1 MGYGEQVGYSN
12 LIESM
17 LGHVLDKGARF
28 TDWSR
33 RPLDKRQ
40 IDYAIADVTHLATI
54 FPKMVDKLRKT
65 DRGGWLDEEMERLAD
80 PSSFAYPPEDA
91 WKRLKV
97 PGRNPQLLG
106 RLKAIAAWR
115 ETEARGKN
123 LPRGRIIKDDTLGEL
138 AAHPPKTQDDLGKI
152 RGLSAGWRT
161 NDIGGRLM
169 QALANAKPMSPDE
182 LPQRD
187 LKRPGL
193 TKDGA
198 LVSDLLKL
206 LLKIR
211 SRDTG
216 VAPKLIARS
225 DELEALAAGVRDGLN
240 ILKGWRFDQ
249 FGSDA
254 LDLVEGRLAFG
265 IVDGKLVMTKTAK
278 IPAAMPR
285 KASRSMRNL
294 SLLLLTPLAAA
305 CTSMAPPDATP
316 RQRLFARSACPLH
329 RPSRQRCDRRA
340 DEARDRQ
347 DRAPLGQAR
356 HGGDD
361 GLSRGPAD
369 GLRRCREQGRTRQ
382 LQLGDLDT
390 RRRARSICPTA
401 STVARPL
408 PRPVRH
414 GAWGCA
420 ARSAPSPARCWSAG
434 ASPRFPPTA
443 AAPGGSP
450 APTPSS
456 ALPRARRARR

>member
-1 MGYGEQVGYSN
+1 MAPHNMKIHPLISDTKTLIALVDRLAKMPFVAVDTEFMRENSYWPDLCLIQIASSDEAAAIDPKAEGLDMKPLLDLLVDNRDVLKIFHAGGQDLEIVHNLTGKTPVPLFDTQIAAMAMGFGEQVGYSS

-54 FPKMVDKLRKT
+54 FPKMVEKLRKNG
-65 DRGGWLDEEMERLAD
+65 RGGWLDEEMERLAD

-91 WKRLKV
+91 WKRLKI

-123 LPRGRIIKDDTLGEL
+123 LPRGRILKDDTLGEL
-138 AAHPPKTQDDLGKI
+138 AAHPPKTQDDLGKV
-152 RGLSAGWRT
+152 RGLSAGWRN
-161 NDIGGRLM
+161 NDIGARLM
-169 QALANAKPMSPDE
+169 QALANAKPVSPDE

-193 TKDGA
+193 TKDSS

-225 DELEALAAGVRDGLN
+225 DELEALAGGVRDGLN
-240 ILKGWRFDQ
+240 ILQGWRFEQ

-278 IPAAMPR
+278 IPE
-285 KASRSMRNL
+285 KSE
-294 SLLLLTPLAAA
+294 TI
-305 CTSMAPPDATP
+305 DA
-316 RQRLFARSACPLH
+316 
-329 RPSRQRCDRRA
+329 
-340 DEARDRQ
+340 
-347 DRAPLGQAR
+347 
-356 HGGDD
+356 
-361 GLSRGPAD
+361 
-369 GLRRCREQGRTRQ
+369 
-382 LQLGDLDT
+382 
-390 RRRARSICPTA
+390 
-401 STVARPL
+401 
-408 PRPVRH
+408 
-414 GAWGCA
+414 
-420 ARSAPSPARCWSAG
+420 
-434 ASPRFPPTA
+434 
-443 AAPGGSP
+443 
-450 APTPSS
+450 
-456 ALPRARRARR
+456 

>member
-1 MGYGEQVGYSN
+1 MARHNMKIHPLISDTNTLIALVDRLAKMPFVAVDTEFMRENSYWPDLCLIQIASSDEAAAIDPKAEGLDMKPLLDLLVDNRDVLKIFHAGGQDLEIVHNLTGKTPIPLFDTQVAAMALGFGEQVGYSN
-12 LIESM
+12 LVESM

-152 RGLSAGWRT
+152 RGLSAGWRS

-169 QALANAKPMSPDE
+169 QALAIATPMAMEE

-198 LVSDLLKL
+198 LVGDLLKL

-240 ILKGWRFDQ
+240 ILTGWRFDQ

-265 IVDGKLVMTKTAK
+265 IVNGKLVMTKTAK
-278 IPAAMPR
+278 VPTENEMI
-285 KASRSMRNL
+285 
-294 SLLLLTPLAAA
+294 
-305 CTSMAPPDATP
+305 DA
-316 RQRLFARSACPLH
+316 
-329 RPSRQRCDRRA
+329 
-340 DEARDRQ
+340 
-347 DRAPLGQAR
+347 
-356 HGGDD
+356 
-361 GLSRGPAD
+361 
-369 GLRRCREQGRTRQ
+369 
-382 LQLGDLDT
+382 
-390 RRRARSICPTA
+390 
-401 STVARPL
+401 
-408 PRPVRH
+408 
-414 GAWGCA
+414 
-420 ARSAPSPARCWSAG
+420 
-434 ASPRFPPTA
+434 
-443 AAPGGSP
+443 
-450 APTPSS
+450 
-456 ALPRARRARR
+456 